1 MAKAVQKT
9 GSSTRRIFVVDGGK
23 GGAGKTMCAMMIAD
37 REVVRGNADRLL
49 VLDADTANGD
59 LSKRFSNAPCMTTD
73 TDLRT
78 ADGWVGA
85 VNKIDQYSDRAD
97 KIVVSLPANSILDSG
112 CRSLRSVRDELN
124 YEVVTF
130 FAVGPTPESIILLTE
145 SYETGTISI
154 ASKVFIVVNELFGP
168 YNLSFE
174 GWFESDIK
182 KRIDADPRCQVVV
195 LPKMNYTVA
204 LLLNKAAVFTP
215 SQILTGKLFQGTRSS
230 LRFFLEDFWKPI
242 DDFENQGP
250 TIIPPY
256 VKHTEE
262 TVDA

>member
-124 YEVVTF
+124 Y
-130 FAVGPTPESIILLTE
+130 
-145 SYETGTISI
+145 
-154 ASKVFIVVNELFGP
+154 
-168 YNLSFE
+168 
-174 GWFESDIK
+174 
-182 KRIDADPRCQVVV
+182 
-195 LPKMNYTVA
+195 
-204 LLLNKAAVFTP
+204 
-215 SQILTGKLFQGTRSS
+215 
-230 LRFFLEDFWKPI
+230 
-242 DDFENQGP
+242 
-250 TIIPPY
+250 
-256 VKHTEE
+256 
-262 TVDA
+262 